1 MKILIVEDSRHDG
14 EVIKHVLN
22 QEGYS
27 DISIVA
33 TGEEAIPMVNQE
45 EFDFI
50 LVDTKLP
57 GMDGFDVCSEIKT
70 IESFRGKVIVMTG
83 LVETVDA
90 AHARSVGADD
100 YCAKT
105 TDCSHLIEAIKNLSA
120 KD

>member
-1 MKILIVEDSRHDG
+1 MKFLIVEDSRHDG

-22 QEGYS
+22 QEGYN
-27 DISIVA
+27 DIDIVA
-33 TGEEAIPMVNQE
+33 TGEEAIPIVKE
-45 EFDFI
+45 KELDFV

-57 GMDGFDVCSEIKT
+57 GMDGFDVCSEIKS
-70 IESFRGKVIVMTG
+70 IESFHGKVIIMTG

-105 TDCSHLIEAIKNLSA
+105 TDCSHLVDAIKNLSVQE
-120 KD
+120 